1 MKVRGGRHFRHSV
14 NNVSGAETDIKSS
27 KGIGWTGAALILAL
41 VLSSGAFFIAEEY
54 LLGLIICNLALIIH
68 GVYRR
73 GDFWVIGRVFFAQLV
88 ITLSLYYLMHGK
100 EQLVEGATVVLRVLM
115 AFIPGWWLSVT
126 CLPEKIA
133 EVLAWILP
141 VKWAFVIAAS
151 LSLLPTMTREIREI
165 YQIQCLRGARITPKA
180 LKDPRNWS
188 ELIHCVIF
196 PLLIQLLKL
205 SKQTAMAAQLRHFGK
220 HKKPTHWR

>member
-1 MKVRGGRHFRHSV
+1 MKTSGGRHGRYSV
-14 NNVSGAETDIKSS
+14 NCADTQIKSG
-27 KGIGWTGAALILAL
+27 KDIGWTGVALVLGL
-41 VLSSGAFFIAEEY
+41 VLSSAAFFISEEY
-54 LLGLIICNLALIIH
+54 LLGLIICNIALIIH

-73 GDFWVIGRVFFAQLV
+73 GDFWVIGRVFLAQLV

-100 EQLVEGATVVLRVLM
+100 DQLVEGATVVLRVLM

-126 CLPEKIA
+126 CRPEKIG
-133 EVLAWILP
+133 EVLTWMLP

-151 LSLLPTMTREIREI
+151 LSLLPVMTREIREI

-220 HKKPTHWR
+220 HKKTTHWR

>member
-1 MKVRGGRHFRHSV
+1 MKTSGGRYCRNSV
-14 NNVSGAETDIKSS
+14 NGGNTVIKSG
-27 KGIGWTGAALILAL
+27 KGIGWTATGLILAL
-41 VLSSGAFFIAEEY
+41 VLSSAAFFIATQY
-54 LLGLIICNLALIIH
+54 LFGLIICNLGLIIH

-73 GDFWVIGRVFFAQLV
+73 GDFWVIGRVFLAQLV

-100 EQLVEGATVVLRVLM
+100 EQLLEGATVVLRVLM

-126 CLPEKIA
+126 CRPEKIG
-133 EVLAWILP
+133 EVLTWILP
-141 VKWAFVIAAS
+141 AKWAFVIAAS
-151 LSLLPTMTREIREI
+151 LSLLPTMTREVREI

-220 HKKPTHWR
+220 HKKTTHWR